1 MKDIK
6 IVMDTG
12 REIFRRT
19 LVYYIKA
26 VNKKNVRIIF
36 QNKMD
41 EVIRDVIVIEITCIH
56 LSIGRYY

>member
-1 MKDIK
+1 
-6 IVMDTG
+6 MDTG